1 MYLDALTGLQKS
13 ATYLTVS
20 RNFVIL
26 AFYMA
31 YYICRLR
38 YSSTNDSFS
47 ISLKKSIVS
56 NDVVFSFNF
65 VKISYNFILVVS
77 REHKIKNSVWLFNEH
92 FTPSEVVNYQWPA
105 YHLHMH
111 GVERVKH
118 IQLFKTPFRFRELRV
133 SFLLQFLRDKTRQ
146 TSNR

>member
-1 MYLDALTGLQKS
+1 MYLDAFTGLQKS

-31 YYICRLR
+31 YYIFRLR

-65 VKISYNFILVVS
+65 VKISYNFILFVS
-77 REHKIKNSVWLFNEH
+77 RERKIKNSV
-92 FTPSEVVNYQWPA
+92 
-105 YHLHMH
+105 
-111 GVERVKH
+111 
-118 IQLFKTPFRFRELRV
+118 
-133 SFLLQFLRDKTRQ
+133 
-146 TSNR
+146 